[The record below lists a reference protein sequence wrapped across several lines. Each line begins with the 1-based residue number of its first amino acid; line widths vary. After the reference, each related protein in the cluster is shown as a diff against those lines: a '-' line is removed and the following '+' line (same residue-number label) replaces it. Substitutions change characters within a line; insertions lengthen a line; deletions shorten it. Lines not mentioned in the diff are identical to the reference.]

1 MRSVRVRIAFAG
13 LLAAGW
19 TFVAA
24 QETAVAPATNAQ
36 GEAIS
41 PKGQS
46 ADVRE
51 GKLTDRPPRYYIWT
65 DPQGWH
71 LRSAA
76 KEGGVIKFEG
86 SIELTGG
93 EFGKL
98 RPVGLE
104 AKGKFADAWRVDETR
119 RKIDFKIFTSGA
131 FDGFDFTIS
140 KAKDAQVQFDMKIG
154 PNYAPARVFIGK
166 DNAHPKMV
174 PFSLPAEP

>member
-98 RPVGLE
+98 RPV
-104 AKGKFADAWRVDETR
+104 DETR